1 MSANSLS
8 RYRINLRAAVPE
20 EAALMRAADSGAT
33 PAAVFLRGAAVLG
46 HALITLGIRPLDDGT
61 LLVPTDNGVRIG
73 VSPEALLE
81 TLQRG
86 LLGAQAHPV
95 VSAGLGPAEA
105 PVPPS
110 AGPIAREGTHPGG
123 AVAPHPAGP
132 VAVVPVAAV
141 SPAVKEVVPGAP
153 EGEPSSGVVALPPA
167 VTGASPSGATVAA
180 DSGPVGFVDART
192 AEEIAADQ
200 ERLHS
205 EMIRSLGFGMGA

>member
-1 MSANSLS
+1 MSANSLT

-46 HALITLGIRPLDDGT
+46 HALLTLGIRPLEDGT
-61 LLVPTDNGVRIG
+61 LLVPTATGVRMG

-86 LLGAQAHPV
+86 LLGAQGHAA
-95 VSAGLGPAEA
+95 VSSAL
-105 PVPPS
+105 PPS
-110 AGPIAREGTHPGG
+110 AAPAVTAGGPVERAAAPSGG
-123 AVAPHPAGP
+123 VVAPDAAATA
-132 VAVVPVAAV
+132 AVVPAAAV
-141 SPAVKEVVPGAP
+141 SPAVPAAGSVAP
-153 EGEPSSGVVALPPA
+153 EAAPAAGAVAPPPS
-167 VTGASPSGATVAA
+167 VTETGPSVERASA
-180 DSGPVGFVDART
+180 DLGPVGFVDDRT